1 MSDHLTIAMALRKR
15 GKDSVPV
22 AEVGLR
28 EPIEYNDEGLDVF
41 HEDEF
46 DVRVHRSPAG
56 QLYATIQAP
65 HGDLVRVP
73 NADVLY
79 CVLGETP

>member
-15 GKDSVPV
+15 GKDSLQV

-28 EPIEYNDEGLDVF
+28 EPNGEGLDVF
-41 HEDEF
+41 HEDGF

-56 QLYATIQAP
+56 QLYATVQAP